1 MEACILSSLLYSCES
16 WFSENV
22 GKLNSLYLQAIKM
35 VLGVRNSCPSDAVLI
50 ESGYPRLQA
59 LIKEKQYKFFR
70 KLTSS
75 RCHLNDDPFM
85 HLLSVGRLNGAPS
98 ARYIDSILSFTS
110 TSFTLHD
117 MDEMKTQLKS
127 KTGSKFITY
136 CKLNTDLSKH
146 EIYNCSDIVESHR
159 IAFSRLRIGS
169 HRLRVETG
177 RWSRT
182 PREAR
187 LCRCDDAGIQDERH
201 IIESCSLLDE
211 LRQSFEN
218 VDFTL
223 EAFFEGDNAA
233 IAAYIYHA
241 LKIVEN

>member
-1 MEACILSSLLYSCES
+1 MLS
-16 WFSENV
+16 
-22 GKLNSLYLQAIKM
+22 
-35 VLGVRNSCPSDAVLI
+35 
-50 ESGYPRLQA
+50 
-59 LIKEKQYKFFR
+59 
-70 KLTSS
+70 
-75 RCHLNDDPFM
+75 
-85 HLLSVGRLNGAPS
+85 
-98 ARYIDSILSFTS
+98 
-110 TSFTLHD
+110 
-117 MDEMKTQLKS
+117 
-127 KTGSKFITY
+127 
-136 CKLNTDLSKH
+136 
-146 EIYNCSDIVESHR
+146 
-159 IAFSRLRIGS
+159 GS

-223 EAFFEGDNAA
+223 KAFFEGDNAA